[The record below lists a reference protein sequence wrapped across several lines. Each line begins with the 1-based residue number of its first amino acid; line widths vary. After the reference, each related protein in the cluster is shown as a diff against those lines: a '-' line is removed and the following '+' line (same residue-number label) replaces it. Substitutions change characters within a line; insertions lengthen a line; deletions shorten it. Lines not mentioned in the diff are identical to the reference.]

1 MAATGNIFPLHS
13 DPVVILAL
21 ALALALE
28 VIARTGT
35 ILNL

>member
-21 ALALALE
+21 ALE